1 MPRFDKSIYL
11 SLLFK
16 FILSERLRNSLWGSD
31 VLLLQEFIHIVSILF
46 YNCIEFIILL
56 CNFLVIPLSR
66 YKEYI
71 CLISFSK
78 FSNVLPAF
86 ICTSAI
92 GNLWSIWLGVNI
104 LSCIAKSFNF
114 LLLIKVED
122 FFSIIDYFIWLFIF
136 RDFFLK
142 IAFLKS
148 INPSI
153 VLYTKRSFLAWLALL
168 KLC

>member
-1 MPRFDKSIYL
+1 MLRFDKSIYL

-31 VLLLQEFIHIVSILF
+31 DLLLREFIHIVSILF

-56 CNFLVIPLSR
+56 CNFLVIYLSPN
-66 YKEYI
+66 KEYI

-86 ICTSAI
+86 TCASAI

-104 LSCIAKSFNF
+104 LSCVAKSEGSPLTFCC
-114 LLLIKVED
+114 
-122 FFSIIDYFIWLFIF
+122 
-136 RDFFLK
+136 
-142 IAFLKS
+142 
-148 INPSI
+148 
-153 VLYTKRSFLAWLALL
+153 LL
-168 KLC
+168 KLRLFSEILTILFGFSISRISF